1 MSLNLTWPFV
11 PATMGGVELLARRVE
26 ESQARGDLA
35 NFAMVQVGRRQKVKA
50 EFFRDGFYVNLEFA
64 GMGLNGLG
72 LVSADV
78 RANRRG
84 KKRLF
89 ITLAKARHT
98 GGRVGVAYDHDRGYM
113 VAFNREGEAET
124 IALPFS
130 KSDIREIPE
139 KAKQIHHLGSS
150 TLATW
155 AMVLLIALCR
165 YDQVKLGETV
175 KIVEELRQ
183 EAEGQYDDLM
193 ERYDLT
199 PGSGFIKFQL
209 QPETS
214 HRG

>member
-1 MSLNLTWPFV
+1 
-11 PATMGGVELLARRVE
+11 
-26 ESQARGDLA
+26 
-35 NFAMVQVGRRQKVKA
+35 
-50 EFFRDGFYVNLEFA
+50 
-64 GMGLNGLG
+64 MGLNGLG

-84 KKRLF
+84 KRLF

-130 KSDIREIPE
+130 KSDIREVPE